1 MGVEVVCLVF
11 GSLFS
16 SVVMSVVSGVE
27 LEILFQVF
35 VSINVDRKDSC
46 VASWVCV
53 SDTSCLSGIIVLS
66 DCAFFCS
73 GDVLHLFSVVRV
85 AFGISG

>member
-16 SVVMSVVSGVE
+16 VVMSLVSGIE
-27 LEILFQVF
+27 LGILFRVF
-35 VSINVDRKDSC
+35 VTIYVDRKDSC

-53 SDTSCLSGIIVLS
+53 SGTICFSGIIALS
-66 DCAFFCS
+66 DCAFF
-73 GDVLHLFSVVRV
+73 L
-85 AFGISG
+85 

>member
-16 SVVMSVVSGVE
+16 VVMSLVSGIE
-27 LEILFQVF
+27 LGILFRVF
-35 VSINVDRKDSC
+35 VTIYVDRKDSC

-53 SDTSCLSGIIVLS
+53 SGTICLSGIIVLS

-85 AFGISG
+85 VFGISG